1 MQCNKDG
8 ETMRTNNISERGES
22 FWGEWITAS
31 WPTVFLAVIV
41 VVVFPLGDFVN
52 SGLRLRL
59 WFIPGR
65 WLILVTVKVS
75 VRVWGYDNKL
85 ENCRLWNSW
94 LVFPRGHFLHLET
107 AWEPEDLAQKQ
118 GETLGILTL
127 LRRQR
132 TNGGLPQLQYVS
144 L

>member
-8 ETMRTNNISERGES
+8 GTMSTNNISEREES

-31 WPTVFLAVIV
+31 WPTVFLAVTV
-41 VVVFPLGDFVN
+41 AVVFPLGDFVN

-65 WLILVTVKVS
+65 WLILVSVKVS
-75 VRVWGYDNKL
+75 VRVRGYGNKL

-94 LVFPRGHFLHLET
+94 LVFPRGHFPHLET
-107 AWEPEDLAQKQ
+107 AWEPEDLGQKQ
-118 GETLGILTL
+118 GETPGILTL